1 MRVGAHVRRDEDTD
15 GGKMCEDTGWWRPWI
30 SQGERPPRKPA
41 VTSSSLH
48 SLSNCCGV
56 SQPAVGLCSGCPGKP
71 RWRVLVETRMCLQGC
86 LESHPDAPGWASCDR
101 LDPVCA
107 ERAIQG
113 PVSPSFSGRSVWE
126 RPTHS
131 WWMEANAGLGPVAL
145 VVFLCARFMG
155 WSQGE
160 RRNVP
165 EMKPCCLPPPGPW
178 IPKVCFL
185 EPHLLTG
192 AHLWSLLL
200 IFGT

>member
-71 RWRVLVETRMCLQGC
+71 RWRVLVETRVCLQGC

-113 PVSPSFSGRSVWE
+113 PVSPSFSGWSVWE
-126 RPTHS
+126 THTQLMNGGECWIGPCGPGGVPLCTFHGLKSGWEKECS
-131 WWMEANAGLGPVAL
+131 WNEAL
-145 VVFLCARFMG
+145 
-155 WSQGE
+155 
-160 RRNVP
+160 
-165 EMKPCCLPPPGPW
+165 LPSA
-178 IPKVCFL
+178 
-185 EPHLLTG
+185 TR
-192 AHLWSLLL
+192 SLDP
-200 IFGT
+200 